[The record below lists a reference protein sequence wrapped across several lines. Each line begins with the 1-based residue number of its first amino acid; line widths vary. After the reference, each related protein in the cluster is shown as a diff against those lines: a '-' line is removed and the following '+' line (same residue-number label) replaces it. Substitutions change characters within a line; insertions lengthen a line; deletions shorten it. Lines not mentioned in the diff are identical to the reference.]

1 MKDACE
7 GIPTTTEKPDNWRQ
21 LNFIPLDALTDA
33 HTHTHT
39 THLAYLVNHTTAENT
54 VTVLMCSESPSTQ
67 KQMYCYCIYKIKA
80 VQILN
85 EAVLLSND
93 ESRWLT

>member
-39 THLAYLVNHTTAENT
+39 HT
-54 VTVLMCSESPSTQ
+54 
-67 KQMYCYCIYKIKA
+67 
-80 VQILN
+80 
-85 EAVLLSND
+85 LLI
-93 ESRWLT
+93 